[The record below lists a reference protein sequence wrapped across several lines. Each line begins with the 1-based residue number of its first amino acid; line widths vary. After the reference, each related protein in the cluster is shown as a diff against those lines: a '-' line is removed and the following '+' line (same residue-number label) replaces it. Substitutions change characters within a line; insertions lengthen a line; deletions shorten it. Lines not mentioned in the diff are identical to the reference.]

1 MDRVLQ
7 MILDSNLI
15 DKLNSIFFEINPNGE
30 KKLEIGQKFL
40 FRESVKVGTS
50 FGIYAG
56 NFIPSIGSYSFS
68 HSPFFELIPFEI
80 GNYVSIGEQVS
91 SFGFEH
97 PIDNLG
103 TSPLFYQE
111 NRNLFNRVHLNR
123 SKKKIL
129 DKGIVI
135 ANDVWIGRRAML
147 KRGINI
153 GNGAVV
159 GAGSVVTKNVPDY
172 AVVGGNPAK
181 IIKYRFTE
189 NIIERLSKVQW
200 WNFPPEALSK
210 VDFNW
215 PILKILETFEESKS
229 FDLKKPLKKTLLK
242 NILELN
248 LSEKLNK

>member
-1 MDRVLQ
+1 MDRFLQ
-7 MILDSNLI
+7 VTLNSDNI
-15 DKLNSIFFEINPNGE
+15 DKLNSMFVEIDPQGK
-30 KKLEIGQKFL
+30 KKLKIGESL
-40 FRESVKVGTS
+40 IFRESVKVGTS
-50 FGIYAG
+50 FGIYQG

-68 HSPFFELIPFEI
+68 HSSFFELIPFEI
-80 GNYVSIGEQVS
+80 GNYVSIGEEVS

-111 NRNLFNRVHLNR
+111 NRNLFKRVDINT
-123 SKKKIL
+123 SKKTIN

-135 ANDVWIGRRAML
+135 ANDAWIGRRAML

-159 GAGSVVTKNVPDY
+159 GAGSIVTKNVPDY

-181 IIKYRFTE
+181 IIKYRFNE
-189 NIIERLSKVQW
+189 NIIERLREVKW
-200 WNFPPEALSK
+200 WNLPLEELSK

-215 PILKILETFEESKS
+215 PILKIIETFEDSKS
-229 FDLKKPLKKTLLK
+229 FDFKTPLKKEFLI
-242 NILELN
+242 NILN
-248 LSEKLNK
+248 LRMK

>member
-1 MDRVLQ
+1 MDRVIQL
-7 MILDSNLI
+7 ILNSDHI
-15 DKLNSIFFEINPNGE
+15 DKLNSIFVEIHPHG
-30 KKLEIGQKFL
+30 KQKLEIGQRL
-40 FRESVKVGTS
+40 IFRESVKVGTS

-80 GNYVSIGEQVS
+80 GNYVSIGEKVS

-103 TSPLFYQE
+103 TSPLFYQK
-111 NRNLFNRVHLNR
+111 NRNLFKRVDRKTSRKTIN
-123 SKKKIL
+123 
-129 DKGIVI
+129 DKGIAI
-135 ANDVWIGRRAML
+135 ANDVWIGRGAML

-159 GAGSVVTKNVPDY
+159 GAGSIVTKNVPDY

-181 IIKYRFTE
+181 IIKYRFDD
-189 NIIERLSKVQW
+189 NIIERLMKVKW
-200 WNFPPEALSK
+200 WNLPLEELSK

-215 PILKILETFEESKS
+215 PILKILETFEESNS
-229 FDLKKPLKKTLLK
+229 FDFKRPLQKTLLTSLLGI
-242 NILELN
+242 NI
-248 LSEKLNK
+248 

>member
-1 MDRVLQ
+1 MDRVVQ
-7 MILDSNLI
+7 VILDSDHI
-15 DKLNSIFFEINPNGE
+15 DKLNSIFVEIHPHG
-30 KKLEIGQKFL
+30 KQKLEIGQRL
-40 FRESVKVGTS
+40 IFRESVKVGTS

-80 GNYVSIGEQVS
+80 GNYVSIGEEVS

-97 PIDNLG
+97 PMDNLG

-111 NRNLFNRVHLNR
+111 NRNLFNRVHINR
-123 SKKKIL
+123 SKKTIH

-135 ANDVWIGRRAML
+135 SNDVWIGRGARL

-159 GAGSVVTKNVPDY
+159 GAGSIVTKNVPDY

-181 IIKYRFTE
+181 IIKYRFHE
-189 NIIERLSKVQW
+189 NIIERLMETKW
-200 WNFPPEALSK
+200 WNLPLEELSK

-215 PILKILETFEESKS
+215 PILKILETFEESNS
-229 FDLKKPLKKTLLK
+229 FDFKTPLKKTLLT
-242 NILELN
+242 ILLGVYV
-248 LSEKLNK
+248 